1 MKIIHCADLHL
12 DSRMSAHLDGEKR
25 KKRRA
30 ELLATF
36 DRLLD
41 YAVESGVY
49 AVLIAGD
56 LFDTPVISKTAR
68 AAVLDGI
75 RSCPDVAFYYLKGNH
90 DSDNFLEGEEV
101 PDNLYTFNDSW
112 TSYALGDTDSVIL
125 SGIELTESN
134 CKSAAAALIPD
145 INKINIVMLHG
156 QESRTGSDMAD
167 QIPIRDYQNK
177 GIDYM
182 ALGHIHAR
190 KEAKL
195 DARGVY
201 VYPGA
206 LEGRGFDE
214 CGEKGFMLLDI
225 DEEAGTIKREFVP
238 FASRILREVHVD
250 ITGATSS
257 PEALKKVEEAI
268 SELKIPETS
277 LVKVTLEGE
286 MDAECEF
293 DLEYILNRLEG
304 RFFYVKVK
312 DGTGIRVNYDDY
324 ALDRSLKG
332 EFVRKVMASE
342 LSSEDKAA
350 IIRYGIQAIAG
361 EEIS

>member
-12 DSRMSAHLDGEKR
+12 DSRMSAHLDSEKR

-167 QIPIRDYQNK
+167 QIPIRDYQ
-177 GIDYM
+177 
-182 ALGHIHAR
+182 
-190 KEAKL
+190 
-195 DARGVY
+195 
-201 VYPGA
+201 
-206 LEGRGFDE
+206 
-214 CGEKGFMLLDI
+214 
-225 DEEAGTIKREFVP
+225 
-238 FASRILREVHVD
+238 
-250 ITGATSS
+250 
-257 PEALKKVEEAI
+257 
-268 SELKIPETS
+268 
-277 LVKVTLEGE
+277 
-286 MDAECEF
+286 
-293 DLEYILNRLEG
+293 
-304 RFFYVKVK
+304 
-312 DGTGIRVNYDDY
+312 
-324 ALDRSLKG
+324 
-332 EFVRKVMASE
+332 
-342 LSSEDKAA
+342 
-350 IIRYGIQAIAG
+350 
-361 EEIS
+361 